1 MRQHSPRK
9 DILKGLEEIDSTI
22 HILKHI
28 LTNLLASFHIY
39 PSCLQYWLK
48 GSVHQVGPTETLII
62 SLGPINMY

>member
-39 PSCLQYWLK
+39 PFCLQYWLK

-62 SLGPINMY
+62 SLSPINLY